1 MTKIRETD
9 VLVIGGGVNG
19 AGIARDLAGR
29 GLSVVLCEKND
40 LASATSSAST
50 KLIHGG
56 LRYLEYYEF
65 RLVREAL
72 KEREVLLRS
81 APHIIWP
88 LTFILPHHNKL
99 RPWWLIRMGLFLY
112 DHLGGRRSLPKSEG
126 KTLPGTRL
134 GQPLKASFKR
144 GFSYADCWVEDTRL
158 VILAALDASER
169 GATIL
174 PRTEVVHLAKHNKHD
189 GWTVTLHDNI
199 TDETYKIHANMVVN
213 AAGPWVSQALALAG
227 GAGDIGKYK
236 VRWVKGSHIIVPK
249 LHHGD
254 HAYILQNEDGRIV
267 FVIPYEKKYSLIGTT
282 DVEYHGDI
290 DEVRIDIS
298 EVEYLCNAVNGYF
311 RHQIKPED
319 VEWTYSGVRPLLDD
333 GESDAKAVT
342 RDYILDLEQHKGA
355 PILSIY
361 GGKIT
366 TFRKLSEHVG
376 EKVVAVLGRGGG
388 NWTAEATLPGGEA
401 SGLNFDTFLK
411 TLKREFNWLPEA
423 LAHRLARAYGSR
435 VRTLLRGCKRLSD
448 MGQDLGDQVYEA
460 EIRYLATIEWA
471 MTLDDV
477 LWRRSKLGLHVSEET
492 QKNIAKLLKK
502 IYTRP
507 KEK

>member
-1 MTKIRETD
+1 M
-9 VLVIGGGVNG
+9 VIGGGVNG

-88 LTFILPHHNKL
+88 MTFILPHHNKL

-112 DHLGGRRSLPKSEG
+112 DHLGGRRSLPKSQG
-126 KTLPGTRL
+126 HMFPGTRL
-134 GQPLKASFKR
+134 GQPLKSIFKR

-158 VILAALDASER
+158 VILAALDAAEK
-169 GATIL
+169 GASIL
-174 PRTEVVHLAKHNKHD
+174 SRTECVHLAKHAKNN
-189 GWTVTLHDNI
+189 GWTATLHDNI
-199 TDETYKIHANMVVN
+199 TDESYKVHASMVVN
-213 AAGPWVSQALALAG
+213 AAGPWVGKTLQLAG
-227 GAGDIGKYK
+227 AADIGKYK
-236 VRWVKGSHIIVPK
+236 IRWVKGSHIIVPK
-249 LHHGD
+249 LYPGD
-254 HAYILQNEDGRIV
+254 HAYILQNGDGRVV

-282 DVEYHGDI
+282 DIEYHGDI
-290 DEVRIDIS
+290 DEVRIEME
-298 EVEYLCNAVNGYF
+298 EVEYLCNAVNQYF
-311 RHQIKPED
+311 RHQIKADE
-319 VEWTYSGVRPLLDD
+319 VQWTYSGVRPLVDD
-333 GESDAKAVT
+333 GEKDAKAVT
-342 RDYILDLEQHKGA
+342 RDYILDMEEHKGA

-376 EKVVAVLGRGGG
+376 EKVVATLGRGGG
-388 NWTAEATLPGGEA
+388 NWTADAPLPGAET
-401 SGLNFDTFLK
+401 SGANFDTFLK

-423 LAHRLARAYGSR
+423 LAFRLSRAYGSR

-448 MGQDLGDQVYEA
+448 MGEDLGDQVYEA
-460 EIRYLATIEWA
+460 EIRYLATVEWA
-471 MTLDDV
+471 MTLDDI
-477 LWRRSKLGLHVSEET
+477 LWRRSKLGLHISEET
-492 QKNIAKLLKK
+492 QNKIAKLLKK
-502 IYTRP
+502 IYARP
-507 KEK
+507 KESKA

>member
-1 MTKIRETD
+1 
-9 VLVIGGGVNG
+9 LVIGGGVNG

-29 GLSVVLCEKND
+29 GLSVILCEKND

-88 LTFILPHHNKL
+88 MTFILPHHNKL

-112 DHLGGRRSLPKSEG
+112 DHLGGRRSLPKSQG
-126 KTLPGTRL
+126 HMFPGTRL
-134 GQPLKASFKR
+134 GQPLKSIFKR

-158 VILAALDASER
+158 VILAAVDASEK
-169 GATIL
+169 GASIL
-174 PRTEVVHLAKHNKHD
+174 SRTECVHLAKHAKNN
-189 GWTVTLHDNI
+189 GWTATLHDNI
-199 TDETYKIHANMVVN
+199 TDETYKVHAAMVVN
-213 AAGPWVSQALALAG
+213 AAGPWVGKTLQLAG
-227 GAGDIGKYK
+227 AADIGKYK

-249 LHHGD
+249 LYPGD
-254 HAYILQNEDGRIV
+254 HAYILQNGDGRVV

-282 DVEYHGDI
+282 DIEYHGDI
-290 DEVRIDIS
+290 DEVRIEME
-298 EVEYLCNAVNGYF
+298 EVEYLCNAVNQYF
-311 RHQIKPED
+311 RHQIKPDE
-319 VEWTYSGVRPLLDD
+319 VQWTYSGVRPLVDD
-333 GESDAKAVT
+333 GETDAKAVT
-342 RDYILDLEQHKGA
+342 RDYILDLEEHKGA

-376 EKVVAVLGRGGG
+376 EKVVATLGRGGG
-388 NWTAEATLPGGEA
+388 NWTADAPLPGAET
-401 SGLNFDTFLK
+401 SGANFDTFLK

-423 LAHRLARAYGSR
+423 LAFRLARAYGSR

-448 MGQDLGDQVYEA
+448 MGEDLGDHVYEA

-477 LWRRSKLGLHVSEET
+477 LWRRSKLGLHVSEDT
-492 QKNIAKLLKK
+492 QKKIARLLKK
-502 IYTRP
+502 IYARP
-507 KEK
+507 KESKA

>member
-1 MTKIRETD
+1 M
-9 VLVIGGGVNG
+9 VIGGGVNG

-88 LTFILPHHNKL
+88 MTFILPHHNKL

-112 DHLGGRRSLPKSEG
+112 DHLGGRRSLPKSQG
-126 KTLPGTRL
+126 HMFPGTRL
-134 GQPLKASFKR
+134 GQPLKSIFKR

-158 VILAALDASER
+158 MILAALDAAEK
-169 GATIL
+169 GASIL
-174 PRTEVVHLAKHNKHD
+174 SRTECVHLAKHAKNN
-189 GWTVTLHDNI
+189 GWTATLHDNI
-199 TDETYKIHANMVVN
+199 TDESYKVHASMVVN
-213 AAGPWVSQALALAG
+213 AAGPWVGKTLQLAG
-227 GAGDIGKYK
+227 AADIGKYK
-236 VRWVKGSHIIVPK
+236 IRWVKGSHIIVPK
-249 LHHGD
+249 LYPGD
-254 HAYILQNEDGRIV
+254 HAYILQNGDGRVV

-282 DVEYHGDI
+282 DIEYHGDI
-290 DEVRIDIS
+290 DEVRIEME
-298 EVEYLCNAVNGYF
+298 EVEYLCNAVNQYF
-311 RHQIKPED
+311 RHQIKADE
-319 VEWTYSGVRPLLDD
+319 VQWTYSGVRPLVDD
-333 GESDAKAVT
+333 GEKDAKAVT
-342 RDYILDLEQHKGA
+342 RDYILDMEEHKGA

-376 EKVVAVLGRGGG
+376 EKVVATLGRGGG
-388 NWTAEATLPGGEA
+388 NWTADAPLPGAET
-401 SGLNFDTFLK
+401 SGANFDTFLK

-423 LAHRLARAYGSR
+423 LAFRLSRAYGSR

-448 MGQDLGDQVYEA
+448 MGEDLGDQVYEA
-460 EIRYLATIEWA
+460 EIRYLATVEWA
-471 MTLDDV
+471 MTLDDI
-477 LWRRSKLGLHVSEET
+477 LWRRSKLGLHISEET
-492 QKNIAKLLKK
+492 QNKIAKLLKK
-502 IYTRP
+502 IYARP
-507 KEK
+507 KESKA

>member
-1 MTKIRETD
+1 M
-9 VLVIGGGVNG
+9 VIGGGVNG

-88 LTFILPHHNKL
+88 MTFILPHHNKL

-112 DHLGGRRSLPKSEG
+112 DHLGGRRSLPKSQG
-126 KTLPGTRL
+126 HMFPGTRL
-134 GQPLKASFKR
+134 GQPLKSIFKR

-158 VILAALDASER
+158 VILAALDAAEK
-169 GATIL
+169 GASIL
-174 PRTEVVHLAKHNKHD
+174 SRTECVHLAKHAKNN
-189 GWTVTLHDNI
+189 GWTATLHDNI
-199 TDETYKIHANMVVN
+199 TDESYKVHASMVVN
-213 AAGPWVSQALALAG
+213 AAGPWVGKTLQLAG
-227 GAGDIGKYK
+227 AADIGKYK
-236 VRWVKGSHIIVPK
+236 IRWVKGSHIIVPK
-249 LHHGD
+249 LYPGD
-254 HAYILQNEDGRIV
+254 HAYILQNGDGRVV

-282 DVEYHGDI
+282 DIEYHGDI
-290 DEVRIDIS
+290 DEVRIEME
-298 EVEYLCNAVNGYF
+298 EVEYLCNAVNQYF
-311 RHQIKPED
+311 RHQIKADE
-319 VEWTYSGVRPLLDD
+319 VQWTYSGVRPLVDD
-333 GESDAKAVT
+333 GEKDAKAVT
-342 RDYILDLEQHKGA
+342 RDYILDMEEHKGA

-376 EKVVAVLGRGGG
+376 EKVVATLGRGGG
-388 NWTAEATLPGGEA
+388 NWTADAPLPGAET
-401 SGLNFDTFLK
+401 SGANFDTFLK

-423 LAHRLARAYGSR
+423 LAFRLARAYGSR

-448 MGQDLGDQVYEA
+448 MGEDLGDQVYEA
-460 EIRYLATIEWA
+460 EIRYLATVEWA
-471 MTLDDV
+471 MTLDDI
-477 LWRRSKLGLHVSEET
+477 LWRRSKLGLHISEET
-492 QKNIAKLLKK
+492 QNKIAKLLKK
-502 IYTRP
+502 IYARP
-507 KEK
+507 KESKA